1 MRTIV
6 RAMPFSSQRRAAV
19 VTWSPNG
26 AKRPMR
32 FSRRV
37 SSMSS
42 MRAISG

>member
-6 RAMPFSSQRRAAV
+6 RATPFRSHRRAEV
-19 VTWSPNG
+19 VTRSLSG

-42 MRAISG
+42 MSAISG

>member
-1 MRTIV
+1 MRTTV
-6 RAMPFSSQRRAAV
+6 RATPFCSHRRAEV